1 MKIKN
6 LALICAKKK
15 SYGLKNKN
23 LRKINN
29 KSLFEITC
37 EHVKKSKLI
46 NHTLIST
53 DSKKILK
60 IGKKYNFDTPFLR
73 PKKLSLKITPEWK
86 VWQHAIEY
94 FKVHYGYIP
103 QALIVCSCTSPKRDP
118 KIIDEAIK
126 KFYKTKS
133 DVILSI
139 TETSSNPEFNLV
151 KIKKNNLAILAKP
164 KKKKY
169 NRQDLD
175 TIYKITTNVYVLK
188 AEFILKKNHLFDTK
202 KINYVFVSKKNAID
216 IDDYYDYEI
225 AKKI

>member
-15 SYGLKNKN
+15 SYGLRNKN
-23 LRKINN
+23 LRKIKN

-37 EHVKKSKLI
+37 LHVKKSKLI
-46 NHTLIST
+46 NHTIVSS

-60 IGKKYNFDTPFLR
+60 IGNKYNFDTPFLR
-73 PKKLSLKITPEWK
+73 PKLLSLKNTPEWK
-86 VWQHAIEY
+86 VWQHAIKF
-94 FKVHYGYIP
+94 FKSHYGYVPKAVIICP
-103 QALIVCSCTSPKRDP
+103 CTSPKRDP
-118 KIIDEAIK
+118 KIIDKAIK

-133 DVILSI
+133 DIILSI
-139 TETSSNPEFNLV
+139 SKTSSNPEFNLV
-151 KIKKNNLAILAKP
+151 NIKKNNLSILNKP

-188 AEFILKKNHLFDTK
+188 PEFILKKNHLFDTK
-202 KINYVFVSKKNAID
+202 KINYVFVSKKNSID

>member
-15 SYGLKNKN
+15 SYGLRNKN
-23 LRKINN
+23 LRKIKN

-37 EHVKKSKLI
+37 LHVKKSKLI
-46 NHTLIST
+46 NHTIVSS

-60 IGKKYNFDTPFLR
+60 IGNKYNFDTPFLR
-73 PKKLSLKITPEWK
+73 PKLLSLKNTPEWK
-86 VWQHAIEY
+86 VWQHAIKF
-94 FKVHYGYIP
+94 FKSHYGYVPKAVIICP
-103 QALIVCSCTSPKRDP
+103 CTSPKRDP

-133 DVILSI
+133 DIILSI
-139 TETSSNPEFNLV
+139 SKTSSNPEFNLV
-151 KIKKNNLAILAKP
+151 NIKKNNLSILSKP

-188 AEFILKKNHLFDTK
+188 PEFILKKNHLFDTK
-202 KINYVFVSKKNAID
+202 KINYVFVSKKNSID